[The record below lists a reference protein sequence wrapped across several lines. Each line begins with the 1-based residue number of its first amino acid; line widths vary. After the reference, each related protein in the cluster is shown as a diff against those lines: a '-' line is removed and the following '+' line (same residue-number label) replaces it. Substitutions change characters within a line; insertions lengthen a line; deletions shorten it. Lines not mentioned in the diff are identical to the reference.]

1 MYVQQH
7 PRAILHGQRRQ
18 KKRAPG
24 AWWGPFGRMSSNP
37 KAPQDYQTRTGNWL
51 QTGHSKANSAWP
63 AEARRKRKR
72 PHPVSNRWGQG
83 RMSDKQN
90 ASGIRRGIGCPNDTC
105 ANEIADYGRFVRNLK
120 VMRTAPVASIRRKP
134 SGSSSGWRAAT
145 RSALALVVRTASA
158 RLPKADVSFSTVT
171 PCLSHSTAN
180 ISHPCAEGALLSA
193 CLNLS
198 RACLVPPS
206 DRVA

>member
-7 PRAILHGQRRQ
+7 PKAILRGRRGQ
-18 KKRAPG
+18 KKTAPVLV
-24 AWWGPFGRMSSNP
+24 GPFGKMSSNP
-37 KAPQDYQTRTGNWL
+37 KTPQDYQMPDGQL
-51 QTGHSKANSAWP
+51 V
-63 AEARRKRKR
+63 AEGPQQGKFDMAPPWRWTRKR

-158 RLPKADVSFSTVT
+158 RSPNADVSLSTGT